1 MARLKR
7 SSEKPKNGR
16 DTFLRLMRYLSGEYK
31 LIGAIALLVV
41 INVLSNLGSSYLL
54 RPIIND
60 YILPNNVKGLIG
72 MLVLLAVIYLTGI
85 VTVYLRNRCMV
96 RTGQKT
102 VTRMR
107 RDLFEKMETLP
118 VAYFDKHQHG
128 DLMSRFTNDMER
140 ISDVLTDSLAQLLNS
155 LLLLVSIFGFMI
167 YISPTLTLVIVLM
180 LPWMFFGAGKIV
192 KKSRR
197 YFSEQQRLTGEVN
210 GYIEEMI
217 SNQKTIKLF
226 GREKAVTE
234 EFDSLNEKLNREAE
248 KAQFFSGMMLPFMQN
263 VNTINF
269 VLVTVV
275 GSLLVA
281 FRGLDI
287 GGLAAFLQYSR
298 QFGGPVNELATL
310 YNNLQS
316 ALAGA
321 ERIFEIMDEEPELAD
336 SKDAKEAKVLKGKLV
351 FEEVCFAYLPDKWV
365 LDRVSF
371 TIEAGQNVAFVG
383 ATGAG
388 KTTILSLIPRFFDIQ
403 SGKVM
408 IDGQSVYE
416 MKRKQIR
423 ENLAVVLQDTHLF
436 RGSVKENIRFGRPE
450 ATDSEVE
457 DAAKMAAAH
466 SFIMRL
472 PDGYDTLLEND
483 GANLSQGQRQ
493 LLSIARAAVTK
504 PTILLFDE
512 ATSNID
518 TNSEQKIQKGLQ
530 RLMEGRTSIVIAHRL
545 STVRQA
551 DKIFVMDHGK
561 IVEEGNHRELMERK
575 GKYFSLYQNNEEM
588 QDPDRN
594 G

>member
-1 MARLKR
+1 MK
-7 SSEKPKNGR
+7 
-16 DTFLRLMRYLSGEYK
+16 YLSGEYK

-41 INVLSNLGSSYLL
+41 INVLSNLGSAYLL

-60 YILPNNVKGLIG
+60 YILPNDVKGFIG
-72 MLVLLAVIYLTGI
+72 MLVLLAMIYLTGI
-85 VTVYLRNRCMV
+85 VTVYLRNKCMV

-118 VAYFDKHQHG
+118 VSYFDKHQHG
-128 DLMSRFTNDMER
+128 DLMSRFTNDMDR

-155 LLLLVSIFGFMI
+155 TLLLVSIFGFMI

-180 LPWMFFGAGKIV
+180 LPWMFFGVGKIV

-234 EFDSLNEKLNREAE
+234 EFEGLNEKLNREAE

-263 VNTINF
+263 VNTMNF

-275 GSLLVA
+275 GALLVA
-281 FRGLDI
+281 FRGLDL

-298 QFGGPVNELATL
+298 QFGGPVSELATL

-321 ERIFEIMDEEPELAD
+321 ERIFQVMDEEPELAD

-403 SGKVM
+403 SGQVM

-466 SFIMRL
+466 SFIMHL

-504 PTILLFDE
+504 PAILLFDE

-518 TNSEQKIQKGLQ
+518 TNSEMKIQKGLQ

-561 IVEEGNHRELMERK
+561 IVEEGNHQELMERK

-588 QDPDRN
+588 QDPDRDR
-594 G
+594 

>member
-155 LLLLVSIFGFMI
+155 ILLLVSIFGFMI

-450 ATDSEVE
+450 ATDSEVD

-504 PTILLFDE
+504 PAILLFDE

>member
-155 LLLLVSIFGFMI
+155 ILLLVSIFGFMI

-518 TNSEQKIQKGLQ
+518 TNSELKIQKGLQ

>member
-41 INVLSNLGSSYLL
+41 INVLSNLGSAYLL

-118 VAYFDKHQHG
+118 VSYFDKHQHG
-128 DLMSRFTNDMER
+128 DLMSRFTNDMDR

-155 LLLLVSIFGFMI
+155 TLLLVSIFGFMI
-167 YISPTLTLVIVLM
+167 YISPTLTLVILLM
-180 LPWMFFGAGKIV
+180 LPWMFFGVGKIV

-226 GREKAVTE
+226 GREKAVTD
-234 EFDSLNEKLNREAE
+234 EFDGLNEKLNREAE

-263 VNTINF
+263 VNTMNF

-275 GSLLVA
+275 GALLVA
-281 FRGLDI
+281 FRGLDL

-298 QFGGPVNELATL
+298 QFGGPVSELATL

-321 ERIFEIMDEEPELAD
+321 ERIFEVMDEEPELAD
-336 SKDAKEAKVLKGKLV
+336 SEDAKEAKVLKGKLV

-457 DAAKMAAAH
+457 DAAKMAATH

-504 PTILLFDE
+504 PAILLFDE

-518 TNSEQKIQKGLQ
+518 TNSELKIQKGLQ

>member
-1 MARLKR
+1 M
-7 SSEKPKNGR
+7 
-16 DTFLRLMRYLSGEYK
+16 
-31 LIGAIALLVV
+31 
-41 INVLSNLGSSYLL
+41 
-54 RPIIND
+54 
-60 YILPNNVKGLIG
+60 
-72 MLVLLAVIYLTGI
+72 
-85 VTVYLRNRCMV
+85 
-96 RTGQKT
+96 
-102 VTRMR
+102 
-107 RDLFEKMETLP
+107 
-118 VAYFDKHQHG
+118 
-128 DLMSRFTNDMER
+128 
-140 ISDVLTDSLAQLLNS
+140 
-155 LLLLVSIFGFMI
+155 
-167 YISPTLTLVIVLM
+167 
-180 LPWMFFGAGKIV
+180 
-192 KKSRR
+192 
-197 YFSEQQRLTGEVN
+197 
-210 GYIEEMI
+210 
-217 SNQKTIKLF
+217 
-226 GREKAVTE
+226 
-234 EFDSLNEKLNREAE
+234 
-248 KAQFFSGMMLPFMQN
+248 
-263 VNTINF
+263 
-269 VLVTVV
+269 
-275 GSLLVA
+275 
-281 FRGLDI
+281 
-287 GGLAAFLQYSR
+287 
-298 QFGGPVNELATL
+298 NELATL

-518 TNSEQKIQKGLQ
+518 TNSELKIQKGLQ

>member
-155 LLLLVSIFGFMI
+155 ILLLVSIFGFMI

-466 SFIMRL
+466 SFIMHL